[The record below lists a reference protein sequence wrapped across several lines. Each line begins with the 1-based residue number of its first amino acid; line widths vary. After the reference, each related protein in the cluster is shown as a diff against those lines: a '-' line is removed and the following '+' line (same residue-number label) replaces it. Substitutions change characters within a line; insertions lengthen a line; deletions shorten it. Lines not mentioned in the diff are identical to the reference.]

1 MDNSHHGLVLKQGSI
16 LGPFCFNDISDDL
29 ITNVQL
35 FASNTFLFSAVYD
48 VNTTKIL
55 AKLMTGQY
63 NGKWVSILIQVN
75 KLKKLYF
82 PEMGYNYDHES
93 INFNHNLL
101 QQVPSQKDYGIH
113 LDTKLKLP
121 SYQEHL
127 DGIISKVD
135 KTTALLRKP
144 QVFLQRFHSYH
155 L

>member
-1 MDNSHHGLVLKQGSI
+1 
-16 LGPFCFNDISDDL
+16 
-29 ITNVQL
+29 
-35 FASNTFLFSAVYD
+35 
-48 VNTTKIL
+48 
-55 AKLMTGQY
+55 
-63 NGKWVSILIQVN
+63 
-75 KLKKLYF
+75 
-82 PEMGYNYDHES
+82 MGYNYDHES

-144 QVFLQRFHSYH
+144 QVFLQRFPSYH